1 MIHINILAVLVAA
14 AVAFIIGFMF
24 HGPLLGK
31 MWMRL
36 AKITPTGKENFSD
49 MAGQM
54 AANFFANVVTSYVL
68 AIIYTFAR
76 GSGVIGG
83 SEIWVG
89 ITTGFLV
96 WLGFLVTSSSIDVIW
111 MGKSR
116 DLWLF
121 ECVSSLVVM
130 LASGIIIAIW

>member
-14 AVAFIIGFMF
+14 VAAFFIGFMF

-31 MWMRL
+31 VWMRL
-36 AKITPTGKENFSD
+36 AKITPTGKEKLSD
-49 MAGQM
+49 MTGQIF
-54 AANFFANVVTSYVL
+54 ANFFSNFVSAYIL
-68 AIIYTFAR
+68 AIIYLFAR

-83 SEIWVG
+83 SELWIG
-89 ITTGFLV
+89 LISGFLV
-96 WLGFLVTSSSIDVIW
+96 WLGFVATSTATDVIW

-121 ECVSSLVVM
+121 ECGSNLVIM
-130 LASGIIIAIW
+130 LAMGAIISIW